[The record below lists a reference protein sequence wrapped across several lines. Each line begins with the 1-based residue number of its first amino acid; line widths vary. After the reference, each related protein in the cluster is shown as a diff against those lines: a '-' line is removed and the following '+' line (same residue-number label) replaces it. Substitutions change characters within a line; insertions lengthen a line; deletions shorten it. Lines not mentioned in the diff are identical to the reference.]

1 MCRFEAVEKFEDA
14 LTGVRVIEFEENCIR
29 LSLKTYIP
37 NFESII
43 SQQKIEGAIDPL
55 ELNHELIVE
64 TVDGTL
70 EPKNVEV
77 RLLLKFCEMEEVLTY
92 YWLSLYRLSE
102 IGSLLHRTYLKLL
115 EHDLIK
121 NIKIPL
127 NLIILKY

>member
-77 RLLLKFCEMEEVLTY
+77 RLLLKFCEMEEV
-92 YWLSLYRLSE
+92 
-102 IGSLLHRTYLKLL
+102 
-115 EHDLIK
+115 
-121 NIKIPL
+121 
-127 NLIILKY
+127 